1 MNSSDPDEQI
11 TTIITFEEQMR
22 GWMSF
27 LAKARSL
34 TQQVAAYRSTSK
46 TKSDSR

>member
-11 TTIITFEEQMR
+11 TTIITFEEQIR
-22 GWMSF
+22 GWMS

-34 TQQVAAYRSTSK
+34 TQQVAAYR
-46 TKSDSR
+46 